1 MTAANVQFDAATHN
15 IAIQEYRPTEATE
28 ATAEL
33 VDQPVEIKDGH
44 LQIPDRPG
52 LGIDLNLEAFKHH
65 PPERR
70 ARPLLTTSDGALRD
84 Y

>member
-15 IAIQEYRPTEATE
+15 IAIQEYRPTEAIE

-33 VDQPVEIKDGH
+33 VDQPLEMKDGH

-65 PPERR
+65 PSERR
-70 ARPLLTTSDGALRD
+70 TRPVLLNSDGALRE